1 VLKKCFYKDVS
12 KGSFNEIIT
21 ALQKILNETN
31 MKMDGAYNGFFAL
44 CTGDYQNIEEAKN
57 RTVDYYDKNLVLL
70 DNVQYQQAQ
79 ANQKASEQQ
88 KFNDTQDK
96 LFGMGLKTIKSLID
110 NFQEDPVEALDII
123 KKTYPQKYNNYP
135 TFNSLTS
142 NTNDDSDVITAR
154 AGKFMGNGQLQRDII
169 NLILDETNQRKIF
182 NEIKDEDKTSWDNF
196 VKACSKLFNKP
207 NQN

>member
-1 VLKKCFYKDVS
+1 LNKFKEDNDIDSVLKNCFYKDVS

-21 ALQKILNETN
+21 SLQKILNETN

-79 ANQKASEQQ
+79 ANQKANEQQ
-88 KFNDTQDK
+88 KFNDTQNK
-96 LFGMGLKTIKSLID
+96 LFGMGLDTIKNLID

-154 AGKFMGNGQLQRDII
+154 AGKFMEKGQLQRDII
-169 NLILDETNQRKIF
+169 NLILDVTNQRKKF
-182 NEIKDEDKTSWDNF
+182 N
-196 VKACSKLFNKP
+196 
-207 NQN
+207 